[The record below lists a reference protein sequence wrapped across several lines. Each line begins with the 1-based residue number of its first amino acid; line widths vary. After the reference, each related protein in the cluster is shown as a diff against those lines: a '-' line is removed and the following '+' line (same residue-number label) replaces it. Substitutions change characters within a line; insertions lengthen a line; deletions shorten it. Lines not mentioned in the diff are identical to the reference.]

1 MILNKLN
8 RLYVALLAFF
18 VLNMLYLM
26 VFPFLIIYLILRMKE
41 SLVDQAM
48 MIILVVYETV
58 VILFSL
64 LLNYKL
70 NCGGDK

>member
-1 MILNKLN
+1 
-8 RLYVALLAFF
+8 
-18 VLNMLYLM
+18 MLYIM
-26 VFPFLIIYLILRMKE
+26 VFPFLIIYLILRMEE
-41 SLVDQAM
+41 SLVDQTM